1 MPLRNILYVDINALD
16 NYISQIDGYTYEEE
30 TIVERSS
37 NIKDGKIGVGISKVS
52 AEGKAGKE
60 RAETHTRNAKVTDAS
75 KLDKVIK
82 YLRKDNELK
91 FFEGLNENEWAELYR
106 EDFIEALV
114 TPRFSKLGELSLV
127 AKKLQELSNNFQ
139 EFFDTPIIDKKS
151 EKAISGLRKI
161 GNINSNRLTCVFEFE
176 DKNYPLVAYLNENN
190 LLIPKEN
197 FNNQVTI
204 LCKIQK
210 KIYKGEKIE
219 LDEVF
224 EDFKSLKLNREQRR
238 KMPQN
243 LSNPNEIKDVVK
255 GPALVVIPVAIYQ

>member
-30 TIVERSS
+30 TIVESSS

-127 AKKLQELSNNFQ
+127 AKKLQELSGGEQAKVRLTLMTLKKCNLLVLDEPTNHL
-139 EFFDTPIIDKKS
+139 DKLAKKALY
-151 EKAISGLRKI
+151 KAIEEFPGAVLFVSHDADFYEQFI
-161 GNINSNRLTCVFEFE
+161 DLT
-176 DKNYPLVAYLNENN
+176 
-190 LLIPKEN
+190 I
-197 FNNQVTI
+197 
-204 LCKIQK
+204 
-210 KIYKGEKIE
+210 
-219 LDEVF
+219 
-224 EDFKSLKLNREQRR
+224 KL
-238 KMPQN
+238 
-243 LSNPNEIKDVVK
+243 
-255 GPALVVIPVAIYQ
+255 